1 MPGNEII
8 FNMMNHQFFRN
19 GELVSC
25 LYEFS
30 KRLQL
35 PENQEFKENDWDKHP
50 YVGKTFKMILQKL
63 PSFNVRLYN

>member
-8 FNMMNHQFFRN
+8 LNMMNHHFFRN

-25 LYEFS
+25 VYEFS

-35 PENQEFKENDWDKHP
+35 PENQEFREKEWDQHP
-50 YVGKTFKMILQKL
+50 YVRKVFKMILQKL
-63 PSFNVRLYN
+63 PSFNVR